1 MDSILETVRARWG
14 FDALRPLQRQ
24 AIEAS
29 LAGRDALVVL
39 PTGGGKSLCYQ
50 VPALLRGGLTVV
62 VSPLIALMRDQVVSL
77 SGRGIPA
84 SLLNSSLGRD
94 ARRRV
99 EASVVRG
106 DARILYV
113 SPERF
118 GDAAFR
124 RLLGASDVR
133 AFAVDEAHCIS
144 HWGPDFR
151 SAYGRL
157 ALLRRDY
164 PGRPIHAFTA
174 TATPRV
180 REDIVRRLALRRP
193 VELVGDFFRP
203 NLRLR
208 VAPRIDALSQAL
220 AVVRRHPGEAGL
232 VYRIRRAD
240 VDGFAALLR
249 REGVDAVAYHAGMDE
264 VERSR
269 AQDAWMSGAARVVVA
284 TVAFGMGI
292 DRRDARFVVHAAMPQ
307 SLEHYQQETGRAGRD
322 GAPAECALF
331 WSAEDADVW
340 RALIRAQRSPRA
352 EAKERMVEDAL
363 RFCESAE
370 CRHRAL
376 VEHFGQAWTGGPC
389 GACDVCAGSA
399 AEPGGGRFD
408 RALYEVLKTVRL
420 AIADEEGIPASA
432 VASESALRRLAA
444 ARPAGAGDV
453 GRGIRI
459 SWRTRLMRA
468 IAEHDA

>member
-1 MDSILETVRARWG
+1 VGIRRARP
-14 FDALRPLQRQ
+14 FQRQ

-39 PTGGGKSLCYQ
+39 PTGGGKSLCFQ

-62 VSPLIALMRDQVVSL
+62 VSPLIALMRDQVERL
-77 SGRGIPA
+77 EARGISA
-84 SLLNSSLGRD
+84 AFLNSSLGRD

-99 EASVVRG
+99 EVSMARG
-106 DARILYV
+106 GARILYV

-118 GDAAFR
+118 GDSAFR
-124 RLLGASDVR
+124 RLLGASNVR
-133 AFAVDEAHCIS
+133 SFAVDEAHCIS

-164 PGRPIHAFTA
+164 PGRPVHAFTA

-180 REDIVRRLALRRP
+180 REDIVRLLGLKEP

-208 VAPRIDALSQAL
+208 VAPRTDALTQTL
-220 AVVRRHPGEAGL
+220 DVIRRHPEGAGL
-232 VYRIRRAD
+232 VYRIRRTD
-240 VDGFAALLR
+240 VDGFTVLLQ
-249 REGVDAVAYHAGMDE
+249 REGIDAVRYHAGMDE
-264 VERSR
+264 EGRSR
-269 AQDAWMSGAARVVVA
+269 SQDAWMSGAARVVVA
-284 TVAFGMGI
+284 TVAFGMRI

-331 WSAEDADVW
+331 WSAQDADVW

-352 EAKERMVEDAL
+352 EAKERMVDDVR

-376 VEHFGQAWTGGPC
+376 VEHFGQAWTAGRC
-389 GACDVCAGSA
+389 GACDVCEGWA
-399 AEPGGGRFD
+399 AESGGDRFD
-408 RALYEVLKTVRL
+408 RALYEDLRTVRL
-420 AIADEEGIPASA
+420 AIADEEGFRRARSLRKPSFGAWPRGSCRG
-432 VASESALRRLAA
+432 ES
-444 ARPAGAGDV
+444 GAPG
-453 GRGIRI
+453 GPG
-459 SWRTRLMRA
+459 
-468 IAEHDA
+468 